1 MPASRIPSP
10 PRLFSFA
17 SAYLPLDLVWTPLFR
32 ARPRHSH
39 IILHT
44 QFYVIA
50 RAWCRAEGHRQVVRA
65 AMYTPLPSACLPSLA
80 PSHFNFILDPPLHH
94 NPNSRHAKSMQNKT
108 QTVRYWG
115 PVPELGEGDWVGV
128 ELELPI
134 GDTNGSYAG
143 KTYFVAQPNRAI
155 FVSPTIVTPY
165 DEKMSSAAIID
176 DVKKRLQ
183 AKERERVQ
191 KTNADA
197 WNKLDNHQEQLLLKR
212 ALVLENIFGTSTR
225 RVNVDQMDPVELEE
239 GYDGPHLTF
248 PLTGDSLVELLEHFK
263 KGKPL
268 HIKYALDLLAQSRKI
283 FAAEPTLQDI
293 VVGDGHKLTLV
304 GDLHGQL
311 ADLFTIF
318 TLNGLPS
325 EESEYL
331 FNGDIVDRGQYG
343 AEVLFTILA
352 LKCLFP
358 RQVRVNRGNHEC
370 RQQNRLMGFEEEILN
385 KYPGPNGRVLLAAC
399 QKVFD
404 CMPLCALIHEKI
416 FVVHGGL
423 FSRDAVSLDHL
434 RGISRKREPPVH
446 SEVFED
452 RLYEEMLWSDP
463 RANLAGKQLS
473 TRGAGIEFGQDVT
486 FEFLRTNQLA
496 LIVRSHECVSE
507 GYDLVHNGRLM
518 TLFSASRY
526 CGLQTNKGAFLT
538 MKNDLQPE
546 IQQFYAHPLQDS
558 HWTKPAEVGAREQ
571 AAMAHVLEEDMIKMI
586 IVTLLNHKPSLY
598 WYYTQVDKEKT
609 GWASIEEWAT
619 GLKTVLELDLPFASL
634 AGRLADVEEVPG
646 EGGGEGGMGGG
657 KGQRICYAK
666 FLDRYRVEMTT
677 AGAAATAWQEAVIDT
692 VCEKLFLA
700 LRRGEKTT
708 PTEGK
713 DQKATL
719 DSMGSSVKDAFS
731 LFDVDQDGRIEYE
744 EFISLLKSMDVGLS
758 EAQIY
763 ELMRGMDKNKD
774 SVIDLEEFTSRFG
787 IVFTGYVD
795 RENEGMIAGLSPADS
810 KVLMKVGEKLVKQ
823 RQQLRYVYAE
833 IMGKPPPS
841 PSSSSSRRVSSV
853 SRSVS
858 VSKQGQGGVEGG
870 EGEEEEAIT
879 YDQFRAFVRRL
890 GLSPAKTSDE
900 QLLRLAKHL
909 DVDGNGSINFAEFS
923 RGFKVADLRELRPK
937 QRRASSMISL
947 VKLPEEESTHLV
959 RDRGFVSLEKQISE
973 DVTGMEEAEA
983 AAEEAEAGPG
993 WTDRIIQQMSTFL
1006 FQYRLELASLY
1017 RAIDVNNDGVV
1028 SAEEF
1033 RGGFVKLNRVFNMML
1048 TEEQIELL
1056 MQAIDQ
1062 DGNGQITYN
1071 EFLKAFK
1078 VVDTRKDSS
1087 PASSRSS
1094 SPSESGSSSGGGS

>member
-1 MPASRIPSP
+1 
-10 PRLFSFA
+10 
-17 SAYLPLDLVWTPLFR
+17 
-32 ARPRHSH
+32 
-39 IILHT
+39 
-44 QFYVIA
+44 
-50 RAWCRAEGHRQVVRA
+50 
-65 AMYTPLPSACLPSLA
+65 
-80 PSHFNFILDPPLHH
+80 
-94 NPNSRHAKSMQNKT
+94 
-108 QTVRYWG
+108 
-115 PVPELGEGDWVGV
+115 
-128 ELELPI
+128 
-134 GDTNGSYAG
+134 
-143 KTYFVAQPNRAI
+143 
-155 FVSPTIVTPY
+155 
-165 DEKMSSAAIID
+165 MSSAAIID

-248 PLTGDSLVELLEHFK
+248 PLTGDSLVELLDHFK

-293 VVGDGHKLTLV
+293 VIGDGHKLTLV

-352 LKCLFP
+352 FKCLFP

-385 KYPGPNGRVLLAAC
+385 KYPGSNGRVLLAAC

-404 CMPLCALIHEKI
+404 CIPLCALIQEKI

-423 FSRDAVSLDHL
+423 FSRDGVSLDHL
-434 RGISRKREPPVH
+434 RGVSRKREPPVH

-463 RANLAGKQLS
+463 RDDLVGKQLS
-473 TRGAGIEFGQDVT
+473 TRGAGVEFGHDVT

-507 GYDLVHNGRLM
+507 GYDLVHNGRVM

-526 CGLQTNKGAFLT
+526 CGSQTNKGAFLS

-558 HWTKPAEVGAREQ
+558 HWTKPVEVGPKEQ
-571 AAMAHVLEEDMIKMI
+571 AAMAQVLEEDMIKMI
-586 IVTLLNHKPSLY
+586 IVTLLDQKPSLY
-598 WYYTQVDKEKT
+598 WYYTQVDKAKT
-609 GWASIEEWAT
+609 GWISVEDWAT
-619 GLKTVLELDLPFASL
+619 GLKTVLELDLPYVSL
-634 AGRLADVEEVPG
+634 VGRLADVEEVSG
-646 EGGGEGGMGGG
+646 EGMVEG
-657 KGQRICYAK
+657 KGPWICYAK
-666 FLDRYRVEMTT
+666 FLDRYRVEMM
-677 AGAAATAWQEAVIDT
+677 AGGAATAWQEAVIDM
-692 VCEKLFLA
+692 VCEKMFLA
-700 LRRGEKTT
+700 LRKGVK
-708 PTEGK
+708 TEGK
-713 DQKATL
+713 DDKATL

-731 LFDVDQDGRIEYE
+731 LFDVDQDGKIEYE
-744 EFISLLKSMDVGLS
+744 EFISLLKTMDVGLS

-763 ELMRGMDKNKD
+763 ELMRGIDKNKD

-823 RQQLRYVYAE
+823 RQHLRYVYAE
-833 IMGKPPPS
+833 IMGKPPPPLSLS
-841 PSSSSSRRVSSV
+841 PSRRASSIV
-853 SRSVS
+853 RSVS
-858 VSKQGQGGVEGG
+858 GSEQSE
-870 EGEEEEAIT
+870 EGEEEEDAIT
-879 YDQFRAFVRRL
+879 YDQFRTFIRKL
-890 GLSPAKTSDE
+890 GLGPEKTSDE

-937 QRRASSMISL
+937 HRRASSTISL
-947 VKLPEEESTHLV
+947 VKLPEEEKTHLI
-959 RDRGFVSLEKQISE
+959 RDRGFVTLEKQISE
-973 DVTGMEEAEA
+973 DVMGMEESEA

-993 WTDRIIQQMSTFL
+993 WTDRIIQQMSNFL

-1033 RGGFVKLNRVFNMML
+1033 RDGFVKLNRVFNMML

-1056 MQAIDQ
+1056 MHAIDQ

-1078 VVDTRKDSS
+1078 VVDTHTDTL
-1087 PASSRSS
+1087 ASSRSS
-1094 SPSESGSSSGGGS
+1094 SLFESGSSSGESM

>member
-1 MPASRIPSP
+1 MPCTAQIEGEDGWDGPLCTPCLSSFRP
-10 PRLFSFA
+10 FSNA
-17 SAYLPLDLVWTPLFR
+17 
-32 ARPRHSH
+32 
-39 IILHT
+39 
-44 QFYVIA
+44 
-50 RAWCRAEGHRQVVRA
+50 
-65 AMYTPLPSACLPSLA
+65 
-80 PSHFNFILDPPLHH
+80 
-94 NPNSRHAKSMQNKT
+94 SMQSPKSHTYTLRRTFSHVFVPYVYKT
-108 QTVRYWG
+108 QSVRYWG

-134 GDTNGSYAG
+134 GDTDGSYAG

-155 FVSPTIVTPY
+155 FVSPSIVTPY
-165 DEKMSSAAIID
+165 DEDMSSAAIID

-191 KTNADA
+191 KTNAEA

-239 GYDGPHLTF
+239 GYDGPHVTF
-248 PLTGDSLVELLEHFK
+248 PLTGDSLVELLDHFK
-263 KGKPL
+263 KGKSL

-293 VVGDGHKLTLV
+293 MIGDGHKLTLV

-352 LKCLFP
+352 FKCLFP

-370 RQQNRLMGFEEEILN
+370 RQQNRLMGFEEEILS
-385 KYPGPNGRVLLAAC
+385 KYPGSNGRVLLAAC

-404 CMPLCALIHEKI
+404 CMPLCALIQEKI

-423 FSRDAVSLDHL
+423 FSRDGVSLDHL
-434 RGISRKREPPVH
+434 RGVSRKREPPVH

-463 RANLAGKQLS
+463 RADLVGKQLS
-473 TRGAGIEFGQDVT
+473 TRGAGVEFGHDVT

-507 GYDLVHNGRLM
+507 GYDLVHNGRVM

-526 CGLQTNKGAFLT
+526 CGSQTNKGAFLS

-558 HWTKPAEVGAREQ
+558 HWTTPVEVGPKEQ
-571 AAMAHVLEEDMIKMI
+571 AAMAQVLEEDMIKMI
-586 IVTLLNHKPSLY
+586 IVTLLDQKPSLY
-598 WYYTQVDKEKT
+598 WYYTQVDKAKT
-609 GWASIEEWAT
+609 GWISVEDWAT
-619 GLKTVLELDLPFASL
+619 GLKTVLKLDLPYASL
-634 AGRLADVEEVPG
+634 VGRLADVEEVPG
-646 EGGGEGGMGGG
+646 EGLVEG
-657 KGQRICYAK
+657 KGPWICYAK
-666 FLDRYRVEMTT
+666 FLDRYRVEMT
-677 AGAAATAWQEAVIDT
+677 AGGAATAWQEAVIDM
-692 VCEKLFLA
+692 VCEKMFLA
-700 LRRGEKTT
+700 LRKGVKTK
-708 PTEGK
+708 GRDK
-713 DQKATL
+713 KATL

-731 LFDVDQDGRIEYE
+731 LFDVDQDGKIEYE
-744 EFISLLKSMDVGLS
+744 EFISLLKTMDVGLS

-763 ELMRGMDKNKD
+763 ELMRGIDKNKD

-823 RQQLRYVYAE
+823 RQNLRYVYAE
-833 IMGKPPPS
+833 IMGKPPPPLSLS
-841 PSSSSSRRVSSV
+841 PSRRASSIV
-853 SRSVS
+853 RSVS
-858 VSKQGQGGVEGG
+858 GSEQNE
-870 EGEEEEAIT
+870 EGEEEEDAIT
-879 YDQFRAFVRRL
+879 YDQFRTFVRKL
-890 GLSPAKTSDE
+890 GLGPGKTSDE

-909 DVDGNGSINFAEFS
+909 DMDGNGSINFAEFS

-937 QRRASSMISL
+937 HRRASSTISL
-947 VKLPEEESTHLV
+947 VKLPEEEKTHLV
-959 RDRGFVSLEKQISE
+959 RDRGFVTLEKQISE
-973 DVTGMEEAEA
+973 DVTGMEESEA
-983 AAEEAEAGPG
+983 AAEEAMAGPG
-993 WTDRIIQQMSTFL
+993 WTDRIIQQMSNFL

-1033 RGGFVKLNRVFNMML
+1033 RDGFVKLNRVFNMML

-1056 MQAIDQ
+1056 MHAIDQ

-1078 VVDTRKDSS
+1078 IVDTQTDTL
-1087 PASSRSS
+1087 ASSRWSS
-1094 SPSESGSSSGGGS
+1094 MSESGSSSGESM

>member
-1 MPASRIPSP
+1 MQMTPPSP
-10 PRLFSFA
+10 IHFHGDITLDTIFFPEKAKLSLGSLCLVQD
-17 SAYLPLDLVWTPLFR
+17 SAKGVSERGPCAVCVCVCVW
-32 ARPRHSH
+32 S
-39 IILHT
+39 
-44 QFYVIA
+44 Q
-50 RAWCRAEGHRQVVRA
+50 
-65 AMYTPLPSACLPSLA
+65 MS
-80 PSHFNFILDPPLHH
+80 PSHPSTHPPAPPH
-94 NPNSRHAKSMQNKT
+94 NQPHKPT
-108 QTVRYWG
+108 QIVRYWG
-115 PVPELGEGDWVGV
+115 PVPELGEGDWVGI

-134 GDTNGSYAG
+134 GDTDGSYAG
-143 KTYFVAQPNRAI
+143 KTYFAAQPNHAI
-155 FVSPTIVTPY
+155 FVSPSIVTPY
-165 DEKMSSAAIID
+165 DEKMTSAAIID
-176 DVKKRLQ
+176 DVKKRLH
-183 AKERERVQ
+183 AKELERVQ
-191 KTNADA
+191 RTNSES
-197 WNKLDNHQEQLLLKR
+197 WNKLDNHQEQLLLRR

-225 RVNVDQMDPVELEE
+225 RVNVDQMDPIELEE

-248 PLTGDSLVELLEHFK
+248 PLTGDKVVELLESFK
-263 KGKPL
+263 QGKPL
-268 HIKYALDLLAQSRKI
+268 HIKYALDLLAQSRKV
-283 FAAEPTLQDI
+283 FAAEPTLQEI
-293 VVGDGHKLTLV
+293 NIAEGHKLTLV

-352 LKCLFP
+352 FKCLFP

-370 RQQNRLMGFEEEILN
+370 RQQNRLMGFEEEVLG

-423 FSRDAVSLDHL
+423 FSRDGVSLDHL

-446 SEVFED
+446 SDVFED
-452 RLYEEMLWSDP
+452 RLYEELLWSDP
-463 RANLAGKQLS
+463 RAGLAGKQMS

-496 LIVRSHECVSE
+496 LVVRSHECVAE

-526 CGLQTNKGAFLT
+526 CGLQTNKGAFLS

-558 HWTKPAEVGAREQ
+558 HWVKPADMGASEQ
-571 AAMAHVLEEDMIKMI
+571 AEMARVLEEDMIKMI
-586 IVTLLNHKPSLY
+586 IVSLLDNKPSLY
-598 WYYTQVDKEKT
+598 WYYTQVDKEKRGT
-609 GWASIEEWAT
+609 VSVEEWAT
-619 GLKTVLELDLPFASL
+619 GLQTVLELDLPFASL
-634 AGRLADVEEVPG
+634 AGRLADLEDG
-646 EGGGEGGMGGG
+646 AEGDGP
-657 KGQRICYAK
+657 RIAYAK
-666 FLDRYRVEMTT
+666 FLDRYRVEVM
-677 AGAAATAWQEAVIDT
+677 GDVNAAAWQEAVIDM

-700 LRRGEKTT
+700 LRRGGRDDE
-708 PTEGK
+708 
-713 DQKATL
+713 ATL
-719 DSMGSSVKDAFS
+719 KPSSSSVKDAFS
-731 LFDVDQDGRIEYE
+731 LFDVDHDGRIEYE
-744 EFISLLKSMDVGLS
+744 EFISMLKSMDVGLS

-774 SVIDLEEFTSRFG
+774 SVIDLEEFTNRFG

-795 RENEGMIAGLSPADS
+795 RESEWLIEGLSPADS
-810 KVLMKVGEKLVKQ
+810 KVLMKIGERLVKQ
-823 RQQLRYVYAE
+823 RQHLRKVYAE
-833 IMGKPPPS
+833 IMGMPCEPPPQQQ
-841 PSSSSSRRVSSV
+841 
-853 SRSVS
+853 
-858 VSKQGQGGVEGG
+858 QGQKMEVED
-870 EGEEEEAIT
+870 EDEAIS
-879 YDQFRAFVRRL
+879 YDQFVAFVRKL
-890 GLSPAKTSDE
+890 GLGPPKTTDE
-900 QLLRLAKHL
+900 QLRRLAKHL
-909 DVDGNGSINFAEFS
+909 DLDGNGSINFSEFS
-923 RGFKVADLRELRPK
+923 RGFKVADLREHRPSK
-937 QRRASSMISL
+937 RRTSSMVSL
-947 VKLPEEESTHLV
+947 VKLPEEGTTHLV
-959 RDRGFVSLEKQISE
+959 HDKGLRLSLEKQISE
-973 DVTGMEEAEA
+973 GSASGGDERPPPQEEGEEEAE
-983 AAEEAEAGPG
+983 EDAGRG

-1017 RAIDVNNDGVV
+1017 RAIDVNNDGVI

-1056 MQAIDQ
+1056 MQAIDR

-1078 VVDTRKDSS
+1078 VVDTQNLDS

-1094 SPSESGSSSGGGS
+1094 SRASSEDGRR

>member
-1 MPASRIPSP
+1 
-10 PRLFSFA
+10 
-17 SAYLPLDLVWTPLFR
+17 
-32 ARPRHSH
+32 
-39 IILHT
+39 
-44 QFYVIA
+44 
-50 RAWCRAEGHRQVVRA
+50 
-65 AMYTPLPSACLPSLA
+65 
-80 PSHFNFILDPPLHH
+80 
-94 NPNSRHAKSMQNKT
+94 
-108 QTVRYWG
+108 
-115 PVPELGEGDWVGV
+115 VPELGEGDWVGV

-143 KTYFVAQPNRAI
+143 TTYFVAQPNRAI

-165 DEKMSSAAIID
+165 DETMSSAAIID

-293 VVGDGHKLTLV
+293 VIGDGHKLTLV

-331 FNGDIVDRGQYG
+331 FNGDIVDRGAYS

-352 LKCLFP
+352 FKCLFP

-404 CMPLCALIHEKI
+404 CMPLCALIQEKI

-452 RLYEEMLWSDP
+452 KLYEEMLWSDP
-463 RANLAGKQLS
+463 RADLAGKQLS

-526 CGLQTNKGAFLT
+526 CGLQTNKGAFLS

-558 HWTKPAEVGAREQ
+558 HWTKPAEVGPREQ

-586 IVTLLNHKPSLY
+586 IVTLLDHKPSLY

-609 GWASIEEWAT
+609 GWVSIEEWAT

-646 EGGGEGGMGGG
+646 EGGGEEG
-657 KGQRICYAK
+657 GQRICYAK

-700 LRRGEKTT
+700 LRRG
-708 PTEGK
+708 GK
-713 DQKATL
+713 REEKATL
-719 DSMGSSVKDAFS
+719 QSMGSSVKDAFS

-823 RQQLRYVYAE
+823 RQQLQYVYAE
-833 IMGKPPPS
+833 IMGKPLPS
-841 PSSSSSRRVSSV
+841 PSSSPSRRASSV

-858 VSKQGQGGVEGG
+858 VSKQGEGG
-870 EGEEEEAIT
+870 EEEEEEAIT
-879 YDQFRAFVRRL
+879 YDQFRAFVRKL

-937 QRRASSMISL
+937 QRRASSTISL

-959 RDRGFVSLEKQISE
+959 RDRGFVSLDKQISE
-973 DVTGMEEAEA
+973 DVTGMEELEAA
-983 AAEEAEAGPG
+983 AAEEEAGPG

-1017 RAIDVNNDGVV
+1017 RAIDVNNDGIV

-1062 DGNGQITYN
+1062 DGNGLITYN

-1078 VVDTRKDSS
+1078 VVDTRKDFS

-1094 SPSESGSSSGGGS
+1094 SPSESGSSSSGGGS